1 MNLQAVVNFVL
12 SASSFY
18 LSLQLASHVV
28 PRFNSNRI
36 QLSLPMHKAAMD
48 GDNKA
53 LETAILDNSGSVN
66 CLDQHHYTPL
76 LIAIKH
82 RKIGAIELLIANG
95 ADLELGDATGLHC
108 CAAASNIEAAMLLID
123 TGADLDAVSHIGN
136 LTPLH
141 FAAMNEDKPMVNLL
155 VAEGA
160 NIEARNVEGNTPL
173 QLSDDSSLFK

>member
-1 MNLQAVVNFVL
+1 MTKRPHRPFMHQA
-12 SASSFY
+12 AT
-18 LSLQLASHVV
+18 
-28 PRFNSNRI
+28 
-36 QLSLPMHKAAMD
+36 D
-48 GDNKA
+48 GDVNA
-53 LETAILDNSGSVN
+53 LEAAILDNSGSVN

-123 TGADLDAVSHIGN
+123 TEADIDAVLLTGDN
-136 LTPLH
+136 WTPLH
-141 FAAMNEDKPMVNLL
+141 FAAMARNKTMVKLL
-155 VAEGA
+155 LAEGA

-173 QLSDDSSLFK
+173 QLSEDISLFK